1 MTRRSLFKAAAAAF
15 AGSVLA
21 KLPLAGALPAV
32 PGTFPSV
39 RRFYTGIKGRIEEGP
54 DGQWRV
60 FPDLTMNSDDR
71 SPTRLGDPWTQFQR
85 MICDEIKDYPHEK
98 ADLNDPM
105 FNPIDLGP
113 AK

>member
-15 AGSVLA
+15 AGSLLA

-32 PGTFPSV
+32 PGDFPPV

-54 DGQWRV
+54 DGQWHV

-71 SPTRLGDPWTQFQR
+71 SPIIFSK
-85 MICDEIKDYPHEK
+85 IKIDRVEASHFGPIE
-98 ADLNDPM
+98 
-105 FNPIDLGP
+105 IDLGP